1 MDPQIENMAKDFLGN
16 YAWLVIAGFLMVL
29 FRSTLEGVVAS
40 FKIFFGG
47 GLNTDDI
54 IFIWID
60 KKYAAR
66 IVRVGIFKTVLTLYD
81 VARTSDGEPYISGGE
96 KFEIQNDKIK
106 DFVITKPLTK
116 VDLSAWANG
125 FNGKKEKNNGKG

>member
-1 MDPQIENMAKDFLGN
+1 MDQNQLEGIAQQMLGN
-16 YAWLVIAGFLMVL
+16 YSWMFIVGFVMIL
-29 FRSTLEGVVAS
+29 FRSTLEGIVAS
-40 FKIFFGG
+40 FKIFLGK

-54 IFIWID
+54 IFIWVD

-66 IVRVGIFKTVLTLYD
+66 IVRLGIFKTVLTLYD
-81 VARTSDGEPYISGGE
+81 IDVTSDGEPYISGGE

-116 VDLSAWANG
+116 VDLDSWKNG
-125 FNGKKEKNNGKG
+125 FNSNKIGE